1 MSFKKKF
8 LFIFFISVFSS
19 ACTFEPLYSEKFLAE
34 YKIIEPSKTNKE
46 LQKYLLQYIPKDV
59 DCKWKFKPDGD
70 YGIDLALI
78 DVNTGKKL
86 LCIDLERWSAWKD
99 EWPIYY
105 RYLHFLGRKDH
116 FLNEDVPFIMAYL
129 NYNQNKV
136 ILLNKETLNKYMTR
150 EKYFSYKKCNDMVK
164 EIPMIEGY
172 IFGANLTNR
181 EINNFRNQI
190 TQGLFV

>member
-1 MSFKKKF
+1 MTQVTKEIINRWGNYSDRKNNFDDDEDIVAFKK
-8 LFIFFISVFSS
+8 LCVESNGLLEFIKEYLPEGNYKWISKPYGKYGVDMGI
-19 ACTFEPLYSEKFLAE
+19 L
-34 YKIIEPSKTNKE
+34 NKDSGE
-46 LQKYLLQYIPKDV
+46 I
-59 DCKWKFKPDGD
+59 C
-70 YGIDLALI
+70 LI
-78 DVNTGKKL
+78 
-86 LCIDLERWSAWKD
+86 IDLERWSQWKD
-99 EWPIYY
+99 DWPSYY

-190 TQGLFV
+190 TQGFFV